1 MYVKSYH
8 ILLSFILLHCADNAF
23 FTNWKFLATLS
34 GKSFRIIFSNS
45 NCSLHV
51 FVPHI
56 GNSCNITNLLYLLW
70 LPVIFFFWPPHSKWS
85 SQARDR
91 TCNPA
96 LQRHCL
102 SRCTTAGT
110 PVIFAITITIVLV
123 LFSNKVFLI
132 KICTFLKT

>member
-23 FTNWKFLATLS
+23 FTNWKFVATLS

-70 LPVIFFFWPPHSKWS
+70 LPVIFFFGHPTANGVPRPGIEPAT
-85 SQARDR
+85 QLYRD
-91 TCNPA
+91 TAYPVA
-96 LQRHCL
+96 LQQELLWSLLLLLQLFWYCL
-102 SRCTTAGT
+102 
-110 PVIFAITITIVLV
+110 AIKY
-123 LFSNKVFLI
+123 F
-132 KICTFLKT
+132 